1 MTKFLENTFV
11 NVLLTT
17 GIIFMLSVIVCI
29 VYLMCS
35 YVKEWIDDWR
45 KENEAIR
52 KEHTNKALRG
62 WKANENRKT

>member
-45 KENEAIR
+45 KENNDI
-52 KEHTNKALRG
+52 
-62 WKANENRKT
+62 